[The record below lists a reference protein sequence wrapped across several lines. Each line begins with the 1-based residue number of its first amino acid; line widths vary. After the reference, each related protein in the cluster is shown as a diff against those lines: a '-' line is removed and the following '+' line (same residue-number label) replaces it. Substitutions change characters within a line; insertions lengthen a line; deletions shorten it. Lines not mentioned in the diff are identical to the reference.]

1 MNPKTF
7 PQLLSQ
13 QTPSQV
19 RYDSCTLPWKN
30 VNEDLAKIIVC
41 KNCIWNTLAF
51 AVEQNLDNDIT
62 LDGMTI
68 NKEGAFGPCILWEV
82 EIQGG
87 GRGLSQ

>member
-41 KNCIWNTLAF
+41 KNCICSMLTS
-51 AVEQNLDNDIT
+51 
-62 LDGMTI
+62 
-68 NKEGAFGPCILWEV
+68 
-82 EIQGG
+82 IQTYEWSVMISTMEYLGFCSG
-87 GRGLSQ
+87 TKSW